1 MRYLRYLIGSV
12 ILSLTFI
19 AAGIFIIINPEFVM
33 KIVTYMVVYMAF
45 VYACFNILNLIYSEK
60 NIKSLNYLINAS
72 VVISISTL
80 IISDNEIIKNY
91 IHFFTGLLMI
101 FMSWKILS
109 FAHMLAKQ
117 RFRYKLIKKIGI
129 YCMTLGIFTA
139 LFPKFLSLYFGI
151 LCILIAAAIDIVNTI
166 YIYRTRKSGNIVD
179 IC

>member
-1 MRYLRYLIGSV
+1 MKYLRYLIGSV
-12 ILSLTFI
+12 LLSLIFI
-19 AAGIFIIINPEFVM
+19 AAGIFIIINPELVI
-33 KIVTYMVVYMAF
+33 KIVTYMVLYMAF
-45 VYACFNILNLIYSEK
+45 IYACINILNLIYLEK

-72 VVISISTL
+72 VVISISAL

-129 YCMTLGIFTA
+129 YCITLGIFTA
-139 LFPKFLSLYFGI
+139 LFPKFLSLYFGV
-151 LCILIAAAIDIVNTI
+151 LCILIAAAIDIVNII
-166 YIYRTRKSGNIVD
+166 YIYRIRKSNNFIE
-179 IC
+179 I

>member
-19 AAGIFIIINPEFVM
+19 AASIFIIINPEFVM

-91 IHFFTGLLMI
+91 IHFLQG
-101 FMSWKILS
+101 
-109 FAHMLAKQ
+109 
-117 RFRYKLIKKIGI
+117 Y
-129 YCMTLGIFTA
+129 
-139 LFPKFLSLYFGI
+139 
-151 LCILIAAAIDIVNTI
+151 
-166 YIYRTRKSGNIVD
+166 
-179 IC
+179 